1 MPIHIAMPLFCKQ
14 IIESDKP
21 YYILYG
27 GRLGGKTNNTAK
39 IGILTMLMYPY
50 YDIIMARVS
59 YGSLGDSSY
68 SEVQG
73 SINDMGDVIAD
84 QFKFKKSPLR
94 IERVGNGGTIYFIG
108 YGGSNTSRTKS
119 IKPKHKIKV
128 VILEETQ
135 ELKNEENLNQALASF
150 RRHFGDDVK
159 VFILGNPYPQKVHW
173 FSKFIESHRYD
184 PDYEVMN
191 VTYLDIL
198 PFINDYD
205 LKEILKMKLLNP
217 EYYRWFYL
225 GEMTGGFGMVYPM
238 FRRDKYVISK
248 DDWEYV
254 LQRSTIRPIGL
265 MIGGDGAVNNDCTS
279 FVPMVL
285 LNNGQV
291 VIGPIFNHDPI
302 RDGAVGYHQLV
313 QDKLLYWFE
322 NITTMFHLGTIL
334 EHRMYPNKSQ
344 YPIWMR
350 IDSAA
355 PDLIQECRF
364 FMGDRASIGPVKK
377 DHVPQMVSTVQSA
390 ILNENIIIIDYGG
403 EFNYTSNKF
412 MKRDVNLLAEQLES
426 LIWNEKQ
433 DNYEPAIPNDTS
445 DAFTYGTIS
454 WYKNPENIQYFN
466 IAKMKNRQTLLISDI
481 LKDRNKEYMNEKK
494 ETLQQEN
501 EQPKVELTEEEK
513 AQKREDTKKAIHEAI
528 KQKAI
533 KEAGLSEEDAQAAL
547 EMLEEADMPVNFGDE
562 DFKLGRNELDVRNL
576 SDANYKQLM
585 FRVTLLNGVYLRQCM
600 KFMQDILN
608 AMFVELDAMGVENL
622 LKSSDR
628 VLAKLRKEQDEIVAK
643 QILDSQKKKN

>member
-403 EFNYTSNKF
+403 EFNYTTNKF

-433 DNYEPAIPNDTS
+433 DNYEPSIPNDTS

-454 WYKNPENIQYFN
+454 WYKNPDNIQYFN

-481 LKDRNKEYMNEKK
+481 LKDRNKE
-494 ETLQQEN
+494 
-501 EQPKVELTEEEK
+501 
-513 AQKREDTKKAIHEAI
+513 
-528 KQKAI
+528 
-533 KEAGLSEEDAQAAL
+533 
-547 EMLEEADMPVNFGDE
+547 
-562 DFKLGRNELDVRNL
+562 
-576 SDANYKQLM
+576 
-585 FRVTLLNGVYLRQCM
+585 
-600 KFMQDILN
+600 
-608 AMFVELDAMGVENL
+608 
-622 LKSSDR
+622 
-628 VLAKLRKEQDEIVAK
+628 
-643 QILDSQKKKN
+643 